1 MSLIVCQCSYWLWN
15 SQNYHILHL
24 DLALGLCY
32 FSSRLN
38 SFQILMTALEN
49 DQCPADPICNK
60 EDKYRSIDGS
70 CNNLQNP
77 KFGQVMAPVQRI
89 LKNAYADGY
98 FIPREAKNGKP
109 LPSARI
115 VSTELTSIRTQKNSP
130 INTILLM
137 AVAQFIDHDMT
148 HVPMESKF
156 LISFMPNKA
165 L

>member
-1 MSLIVCQCSYWLWN
+1 MS
-15 SQNYHILHL
+15 
-24 DLALGLCY
+24 D
-32 FSSRLN
+32 
-38 SFQILMTALEN
+38 E
-49 DQCPADPICNK
+49 CPADPICNK

-77 KFGQVMAPVQRI
+77 KFGQVLTPVQRI
-89 LKNAYADGY
+89 LKNAYADGF
-98 FIPREAKNGKP
+98 FIPRKAKNGRP

-115 VSTELTSIRTQKNSP
+115 VSTKLTSIRSQKNSG

-137 AVAQFIDHDMT
+137 ALGQFIDHDLD

-156 LISFMPNKA
+156 LISIMPNET